1 MSSLLNSDRPSY
13 HRSSRSEQPIRSNY
27 EATDEPSTFETDPTT
42 DTSPNSNST
51 ENLLSTSSSVASA
64 STRRSRQE
72 SISSYLSSID
82 LQYPALVSLRDALLG
97 YLGEAEDIVLER
109 IRGRDGEVEHEND
122 HDTDWSSYGP
132 HLDAAMDSGIEGADT
147 TSTSTST
154 SSASSNLRNR
164 THLLRRRLSN
174 TLPALPTRHIPS
186 PEALLAHLSA
196 IREDV
201 VASLPAIPRRLGN
214 IGLPSLP
221 SRASLVA
228 LGDVSGL
235 LQGLPQR
242 LGVLNEHLPG
252 LVIYPYTQGLGAG
265 SNWEGLDEAGN
276 VDLGDERASSPPPVT
291 PDGLASRLS
300 AENRKRIMG
309 VVKSLLPSE
318 DWPGWER
325 LGWED
330 YDEDEDEEEFGSSR
344 SAAGLG
350 LGLGFRGPGSS
361 SRPGGI
367 MVTRRSQSYKQ
378 PSTLAD
384 DETEWQS
391 SARRQT
397 NSSGSSP
404 TSIIKRLLIHPSR
417 SEPHGL
423 HPNSPDVEVE
433 EEPEYL
439 FPNKTPAAAMRRQQ
453 SYAVKRE
460 ARELRRARS
469 VSLSALGE
477 KGVEGLGGGMDVRR
491 VKSRDE
497 RARSTVDLVF
507 SDTDD
512 EGRAG
517 GSVVD
522 ELGKDAEDEDD
533 EEEDDMDVEI
543 DAVPVLDIGPT
554 VHTAL
559 AKSGNGTKLILF
571 DDVPW
576 WMRNNEYVISGYRC
590 VLEAIHNLS
599 SSRTNTLEAPTL
611 T

>member
-1 MSSLLNSDRPSY
+1 MSALLSSDRPSY
-13 HRSSRSEQPIRSNY
+13 HRSSRSEQPIRNNY
-27 EATDEPSTFETDPTT
+27 ETTEEPSTFDSELLTDG
-42 DTSPNSNST
+42 SPSSNST
-51 ENLLSTSSSVASA
+51 ENLLNASSSNTSA

-97 YLGEAEDIVLER
+97 YLGEAEDIVLET
-109 IRGRDGEVEHEND
+109 IRGRDGDAEHENND
-122 HDTDWSSYGP
+122 AMDWTTYGP
-132 HLDAAMDSGIEGADT
+132 HLDAALDSGTEGVAT
-147 TSTSTST
+147 TSASTAFT
-154 SSASSNLRNR
+154 SSNLRNR

-252 LVIYPYTQGLGAG
+252 LVVYPYTQGLGAG

-276 VDLGDERASSPPPVT
+276 VDLGDERASSPPPAT

-330 YDEDEDEEEFGSSR
+330 YDEDEDEEEFGSTRPATGS
-344 SAAGLG
+344 G
-350 LGLGFRGPGSS
+350 LGLGFRGPASG
-361 SRPGGI
+361 SRPGG
-367 MVTRRSQSYKQ
+367 MMGTRRSQSYKQ
-378 PSTLAD
+378 PSTVAD
-384 DETEWQS
+384 DGTEWQS

-417 SEPHGL
+417 SEPHHL
-423 HPNSPDVEVE
+423 LSNSPDVEVE

-477 KGVEGLGGGMDVRR
+477 KGVEGLNGGMDVRR

-517 GSVVD
+517 DSVVD
-522 ELGKDAEDEDD
+522 DLGKNAENEEDEDD
-533 EEEDDMDVEI
+533 DMEVEL

-559 AKSGNGTKLILF
+559 AKSENGAKLILF

-576 WMRNNEYVISGYRC
+576 WMRNNEYVISGYR
-590 VLEAIHNLS
+590 
-599 SSRTNTLEAPTL
+599 
-611 T
+611 